1 VTRKSLL
8 QGCMVAA
15 MSLTLGQ
22 GAGAQEV
29 TLRLAHVLAPT
40 EPLHVASERFAELV
54 EERSDGRIEVEVFP
68 SGELGTNLDLY
79 EQVRLGAPVIQISD
93 PGYLSDYVADFGI
106 LNGPYLL
113 DDPNHFSK
121 LTDSDWY
128 NGIVEE
134 VAEKENMRVLSLGWL
149 FGSRH
154 VISDREI
161 RTPSDIE
168 GLTIRVPPN
177 VMWIETFKAL
187 GARGETLAW
196 QEVYS
201 GLASGVVDAAEAPLS
216 SLWASKLYENADTI
230 SMTGHFTAFIG
241 PIMSEELFQSL
252 SPELRGVL
260 LESAEDAGAF
270 MTELVASKQGELKAQ
285 LEEQGVTF
293 VEDVDRA
300 AFRQATRV
308 VYDKFPEWSE
318 GLYERVQDILNE

>member
-1 VTRKSLL
+1 MTRKSLL
-8 QGCMVAA
+8 QSCMVVT
-15 MSLTLGQ
+15 MSLALGH
-22 GAGAQEV
+22 GAGAQDV

-40 EPLHVASERFAELV
+40 EPLHVASEHFAELV
-54 EERSDGRIEVEVFP
+54 EERSDGRIQVEVFP
-68 SGELGTNLDLY
+68 SGELGSNLDLY
-79 EQVRLGAPVIQISD
+79 EQVRLGAPVMQISD

-113 DDPNHFSK
+113 SDPTNFAK
-121 LTDSDWY
+121 LTDSAWY

-161 RTPSDIE
+161 RTPADME

-216 SLWASKLYENADTI
+216 SLEASKLYENADTI

-241 PIMSEELFQSL
+241 PIMSEDLFQGL
-252 SPELRGVL
+252 SPELQTVL
-260 LESAEDAGAF
+260 LESAEDAGEF
-270 MTELVASKQGELKAQ
+270 MTELVTEKQGDLKAE
-285 LEEQGVTF
+285 LRKQGVTF
-293 VEDVDRA
+293 VEDVDRT
-300 AFRQATRV
+300 AFRDATRV
-308 VYDKFPEWSE
+308 VYEQFPDWSD
-318 GLYERVQDILNE
+318 GLYERVQDLLNE